1 MHDMK
6 HGIHGGSSYTRKPEF
21 CEGTNVKAQTKLAD
35 RLAKWKK
42 DTSSPES
49 ASMQQRGTLL
59 HKPGSLNVRNR

>member
-1 MHDMK
+1 MHDMR
-6 HGIHGGSSYTRKPEF
+6 HGIHGGSSYTRKPAP
-21 CEGTNVKAQTKLAD
+21 GANPNVKAQTKLAD